1 MARPHGD
8 CPAVEFLGVLP
19 DCPVAQCDGCS
30 QNEICWDIR
39 QLLEM
44 RVVEQIRKDLSFD
57 DSTAI
62 HNLLEHLDDEI
73 LQAYLP
79 EDD

>member
-1 MARPHGD
+1 
-8 CPAVEFLGVLP
+8 
-19 DCPVAQCDGCS
+19 
-30 QNEICWDIR
+30 
-39 QLLEM
+39 M